1 MTVVQTNTYSAEP
14 RGNVLGDIVD
24 LIYRGTCLGE
34 GTCNFVD
41 ETNTSESTVG
51 CSGDVVEF

>member
-24 LIYRGTCLGE
+24 LIYRCACLGE
-34 GTCNFVD
+34 GACDFVN